1 MDVVAFLS
9 GPWAVSSPRRQ
20 TPGGGSPEWAGLG
33 RDVREKPGRWRLAAS
48 WPRPRR
54 RAAAGGAYKHLKGG
68 GPARVGL
75 VFVLIHDT
83 MSGGGPTRY
92 DNSYF

>member
-20 TPGGGSPEWAGLG
+20 TPGGGSPERAGLG

-48 WPRPRR
+48 SKLAAAARR
-54 RAAAGGAYKHLKGG
+54 RYIRAQGEAQAGQARPGG
-68 GPARVGL
+68 VGL
-75 VFVLIHDT
+75 VQ
-83 MSGGGPTRY
+83 
-92 DNSYF
+92 